1 MKTKLLTSSLILLLA
16 GSSLART
23 WTSSDGSKTFEG
35 DYLSSKDGNVTVLKN
50 GSKLTFKLELLSEAD
65 QEYVKAEAKKAAA
78 EEANKAAAAEF
89 KESDFGKAFK
99 KLQKLDGKS
108 FAKHELECAP
118 EFFILYFSA
127 SW

>member
-23 WTSSDGSKTFEG
+23 WTSSDGSKTF
-35 DYLSSKDGNVTVLKN
+35 
-50 GSKLTFKLELLSEAD
+50 
-65 QEYVKAEAKKAAA
+65 
-78 EEANKAAAAEF
+78 
-89 KESDFGKAFK
+89 ESDFGKAFK